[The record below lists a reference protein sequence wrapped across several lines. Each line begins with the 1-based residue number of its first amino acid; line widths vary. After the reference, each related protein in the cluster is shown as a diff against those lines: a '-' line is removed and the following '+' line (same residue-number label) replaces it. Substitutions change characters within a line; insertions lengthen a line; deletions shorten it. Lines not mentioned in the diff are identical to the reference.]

1 MMKAFPAGA
10 RRICLALTMFV
21 AASCVVAQQRPLTRH
36 FVASVEERY
45 QVTLTLRAESH
56 SVTTETVAAQTYVTP
71 VVHAAEV
78 SLHWRADRKILSIQ
92 DDGSAAIEETLV
104 PASQQCEESPP
115 SEKTDAALQSSLK
128 AFCTFW
134 LKAEII
140 QYAESNR
147 GVLRDTTANGSENTL
162 PPLAETAPPLLSL
175 WLKRGVRPNV
185 ILPQLPFEIGAT
197 SQQSIQPASNLLKKA
212 RGSETTEW
220 LDAEGETPAAT
231 LHVVQ
236 QLVWSAAPPAA
247 AVRVESHES
256 QTQKDESFFADSL
269 STVSLQ
275 DGGLLR
281 ANRSASRTTSRHVDP
296 VPGLPQPPEF
306 SSKLTVTVTIERL
319 P

>member
-1 MMKAFPAGA
+1 MKAFSA
-10 RRICLALTMFV
+10 RTKQMCLAMTMFV
-21 AASCVVAQQRPLTRH
+21 AASGIFAQQRPLTRH
-36 FVASVEERY
+36 LVASVEERY
-45 QVTLTLRAESH
+45 QVTLVLRAESH
-56 SVTTETVAAQTYVTP
+56 SVTAETVAAQTYVTP

-78 SLHWRADRKILSIQ
+78 SLHWHADRRILSVQ

-104 PASQQCEESPP
+104 PASQQCEQAPP
-115 SEKTDAALQSSLK
+115 SEKTDTALQLSLK
-128 AFCTFW
+128 AFCASW

-140 QYAESNR
+140 RYTENKSGA
-147 GVLRDTTANGSENTL
+147 LRDVGPSASENAL
-162 PPLAETAPPLLSL
+162 PPLAETSPPLLSL
-175 WLKRGVRPNV
+175 WMKRAVRPNA

-197 SQQSIQPASNLLKKA
+197 SQQSFQPASNLLKNA

-220 LDAEGETPAAT
+220 LDAQGETPAAT

-236 QLVWSAAPPAA
+236 QLLWNATPAA
-247 AVRVESHES
+247 VAVRVESREA

-275 DGGLLR
+275 DGSLLR

-296 VPGLPQPPEF
+296 VPGLSQPPEF

>member
-1 MMKAFPAGA
+1 MKAFFA
-10 RRICLALTMFV
+10 RAKKICFALTMFV
-21 AASCVVAQQRPLTRH
+21 TASGVLAQPRPLARH

-45 QVTLTLRAESH
+45 QVTLILRAESH

-78 SLHWRADRKILSIQ
+78 SLHWRSDRRILSVQ
-92 DDGSAAIEETLV
+92 EGGSAAIEETLV
-104 PASQQCEESPP
+104 PASQQCEEAPP
-115 SEKTDAALQSSLK
+115 SEKTDAELQSSLK
-128 AFCTFW
+128 AFCTSW

-140 QYAESNR
+140 RYTENKSGALQEVSPN
-147 GVLRDTTANGSENTL
+147 ANENAL
-162 PPLAETAPPLLSL
+162 PPLAETAPALLSL
-175 WLKRGVRPNV
+175 WLERAVRPNV
-185 ILPQLPFEIGAT
+185 ILPQLPLEIGAT
-197 SQQSIQPASNLLKKA
+197 SQHSFRPASNLLKNA

-220 LDAEGETPAAT
+220 LDVQGETPAAM

-236 QLVWSAAPPAA
+236 QLVWSIAPPAA
-247 AVRVESHES
+247 AVRVESRES

-275 DGGLLR
+275 DGSLLR

-296 VPGLPQPPEF
+296 VPGLPQAPEF